1 MSRLLKLSTLF
12 FILTV
17 SLGLSSMFCITE
29 ARALNG
35 LGVLSINAR
44 ETGGVFEES
53 FKTTRSGSRGQS
65 YKYSKP
71 TNEGPSPGI
80 GHKSTVPSYRYSKPT
95 QEGPSPG
102 IGHKSVPSYK
112 YSKPTQE
119 GPSPGI
125 GHKNVPGDY
134 Q

>member
-1 MSRLLKLSTLF
+1 MGRALKFSTLF

-17 SLGLSSMFCITE
+17 SLWLSSMLFITE

-35 LGVLSINAR
+35 LGVPSINAR

-53 FKTTRSGSRGQS
+53 SKRTRSGSRGQS

-71 TNEGPSPGI
+71 THEGPSPGI
-80 GHKSTVPSYRYSKPT
+80 GHKN
-95 QEGPSPG
+95 
-102 IGHKSVPSYK
+102 VPSYK

-125 GHKNVPGDY
+125 G
-134 Q
+134 QCSQLQIL

>member
-1 MSRLLKLSTLF
+1 ML
-12 FILTV
+12 
-17 SLGLSSMFCITE
+17 CITE
-29 ARALNG
+29 ARARTG

-53 FKTTRSGSRGQS
+53 SKTTRSGSRGQS

-80 GHKSTVPSYRYSKPT
+80 GHKSVPSYRYSKPT

-102 IGHKSVPSYK
+102 IYR
-112 YSKPTQE
+112 T
-119 GPSPGI
+119 
-125 GHKNVPGDY
+125 
-134 Q
+134 